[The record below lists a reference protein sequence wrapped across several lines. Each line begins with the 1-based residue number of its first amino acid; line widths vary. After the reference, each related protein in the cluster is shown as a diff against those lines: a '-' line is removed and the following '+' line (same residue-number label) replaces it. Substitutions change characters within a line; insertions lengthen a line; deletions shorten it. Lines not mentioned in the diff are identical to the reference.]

1 MEKTFRGLELV
12 ETLVWKKRFM
22 KSLQEFWYEENG
34 EDLWSPFWVDKR
46 DKGNTD
52 WKTICLSFPKYMFIE
67 ILIHNIWGF
76 DAGFCNCLDSIE
88 FWNQTIID
96 KLTVGTVCWRVKK
109 KYKEK

>member
-1 MEKTFRGLELV
+1 
-12 ETLVWKKRFM
+12 M

-76 DAGFCNCLDSIE
+76 DAGFCNCLDSIKGLE
-88 FWNQTIID
+88 SSNNRQTHNGNCVLKGQEEI
-96 KLTVGTVCWRVKK
+96 
-109 KYKEK
+109 